1 MHLRK
6 ILYHFLTEEQV
17 VQGTERT
24 VLFHLV
30 DGHFVSVYRQF
41 NKATPAVKLMG
52 TNLPNIL
59 GVAIWTFHHPFI
71 TYPST
76 EFMVFQAA
84 LRCWRGP

>member
-1 MHLRK
+1 MHLRE
-6 ILYHFLTEEQV
+6 ILHHFLTEEQI

-24 VLFHLV
+24 VLFNLV
-30 DGHFVSVYRQF
+30 DGHFISVYRQF

-59 GVAIWTFHHPFI
+59 GAAIWTFHHPFI

-76 EFMVFQAA
+76 EFMVFQAVR
-84 LRCWRGP
+84 RC